1 MPVPDESGNTCCRWY
16 ADVDEAQ
23 SAHLTLAL
31 TLAPTLALTLT
42 LTLNLALAPN
52 PSPSPSPNPNQ
63 ARQPIHSGILAPTGR
78 RRRRGCR

>member
-31 TLAPTLALTLT
+31 TLGP
-42 LTLNLALAPN
+42 NLGPDPN
-52 PSPSPSPNPNQ
+52 PNIEPSPSP
-63 ARQPIHSGILAPTGR
+63 
-78 RRRRGCR
+78 